1 MSDRRLTASFRD
13 LAEVLVPEEELE
25 IINAAR
31 AVIRGDATLRSEVV
45 GQALLLPLTF
55 RISGTAAVGTNVA
68 EMIRLPQ
75 NATISRVDADAK
87 TAPSGGE
94 FTAQL
99 TADGAAVS
107 GASVSI
113 VAGQTSGGSNVG
125 TAVSAGARLSL
136 DVYAANLAANISITV
151 TLRVTS

>member
-1 MSDRRLTASFRD
+1 MSDRRLTANFRD
-13 LAEVLVPEEELE
+13 LAEALVPEEELE

-55 RISGTAAVGTNVA
+55 RIAGTAAIGTNVA

-75 NATISRVDADAK
+75 NATIARVDADAK

-94 FTAQL
+94 FTAHL
-99 TADGAAVS
+99 TADGALVS
-107 GASVSI
+107 DARVSI
-113 VAGQTSGGSNVG
+113 AAGETSGGSNVS
-125 TAVSAGARLSL
+125 TAVSAGGRLGI
-136 DVYAANLAANISITV
+136 DVLAANSAANISITV